1 MTRSP
6 APASPTAGG
15 PPHRVIVVKVAEIR
29 RYPIKSLLGEVLPAA
44 AVGSRGLDGDR
55 LWAVRDTG
63 GKFGSGKNTRRFRRM
78 EGLLHLRAYGGEV
91 PEVEVPGGARFRADD
106 PLGHAAVSAYL
117 GREVTLA
124 REDAVPHHDEGPVSV
139 ITTAALRRLAELT
152 GGPVEPSR
160 FRANLLLD
168 VPGKGFPEDDWL
180 SRPLR
185 VGDSVIL
192 RPQRRLTRCVMVD
205 MAQGDLAAR
214 NDLLKLLADR
224 HELTF
229 GVWATVL
236 HPGPVAVGDECRLA

>member
-1 MTRSP
+1 VTL
-6 APASPTAGG
+6 
-15 PPHRVIVVKVAEIR
+15 VKVAEIR
-29 RYPIKSLLGEVLPAA
+29 RYPIKSVLGEVLPAA
-44 AVGSRGLDGDR
+44 DVGSRGLDGDR
-55 LWAVRDTG
+55 LWAVRDPD

-185 VGDSVIL
+185 VGPAVIL

-205 MAQGDLAAR
+205 MAQGDLPPRA
-214 NDLLKLLADR
+214 DLLKLLAGE

>member
-1 MTRSP
+1 M
-6 APASPTAGG
+6 
-15 PPHRVIVVKVAEIR
+15 KVAEIR
-29 RYPIKSLLGEVLPAA
+29 RFPIKSLLGEAPPAA
-44 AVGSRGLDGDR
+44 VVGWRGLDGDR
-55 LWAVRDTG
+55 LWAVRDAD

-78 EGLLHLRAYGGEV
+78 DGLLHLQGYAGEV
-91 PEVEVPGGARFRADD
+91 PEVELPGGARFRADD
-106 PLGHAAVSAYL
+106 PLGRAAVSSYL
-117 GREVTLA
+117 GREVTFA

-160 FRANLLLD
+160 FRANLLLE
-168 VPGKGFPEDDWL
+168 VPGAGFPEDDWL

-185 VGDSVIL
+185 VGRSVIL

-205 MAQGDLAAR
+205 MAQGDLPPR
-214 NDLLKLLADR
+214 TDLLRLLADE

-236 HPGPVAVGDECRLA
+236 HPGSVAVGDACTLD